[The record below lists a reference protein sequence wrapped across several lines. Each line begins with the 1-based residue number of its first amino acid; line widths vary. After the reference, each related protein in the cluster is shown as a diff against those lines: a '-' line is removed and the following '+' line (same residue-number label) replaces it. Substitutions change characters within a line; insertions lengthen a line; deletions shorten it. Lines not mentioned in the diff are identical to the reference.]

1 MFAHILNP
9 YLVRMTANVWLF
21 ASCALVGIAGTASGA
36 APAMERFRGGK
47 VEWTRLE
54 TSDQY
59 WNRHS
64 DGDGRLLW
72 LMHANTSLNIE
83 RTWHAARA
91 ADLESLCAY
100 PFVYAADVSVV
111 SDEEAK
117 NLVEYLKRG
126 GFLFVDCCI
135 NASINKDPR
144 VFLQRQTALL
154 TRHWP
159 ELRVVELESK
169 HPVFSIYFHFE
180 NGPPMTREVGSWSMT
195 ENFPLWSLIVGD
207 QVVGMISLSGLQCAW
222 SGVGVGRGRDE
233 QPLEAMKMATNIYLY
248 AMSR

>member
-1 MFAHILNP
+1 MA
-9 YLVRMTANVWLF
+9 
-21 ASCALVGIAGTASGA
+21 GIANGA
-36 APAMERFRGGK
+36 ESVQERFRGGK

-54 TSDQY
+54 TSDPY

-64 DGDGRLLW
+64 DGDGRLLR
-72 LMHANTSLNIE
+72 LLRANTSLNIDGY
-83 RTWHAARA
+83 WHAARA

-111 SDEEAK
+111 SDAEGE

-135 NASINKDPR
+135 NKAINKDPR

-159 ELRVVELESK
+159 ELRLVELEPN
-169 HPVFSIYFHFE
+169 HPVFSIYFRFE
-180 NGPPMTREVGSWSMT
+180 KGPPMTRELGSWSMT
-195 ENFPLWSLIVGD
+195 ENFPLWSLMAGD
-207 QVVGMISLSGLQCAW
+207 QVVGIISLSGLQCAW
-222 SGVGVGRGRDE
+222 AGVGIGRGYDQ
-233 QPLEAMKMATNIYLY
+233 QPIEAMKMATNIYLY